1 MSTAG
6 GRNDPSVVDG
16 DAVSAPGK
24 RFSRRKAELITSAK
38 RSPME
43 NLRSRE
49 RAYLIMQGMRLPFVF
64 LSIAA
69 ALWWHNW
76 VLAIIFFAI
85 SIPLPW
91 ISVVVAND
99 GNEVRDKRS
108 RNVYKPAAA
117 RQQQIMAARQ
127 QQLSSGGHSSANQ
140 PDTIDHED

>member
-1 MSTAG
+1 
-6 GRNDPSVVDG
+6 
-16 DAVSAPGK
+16 
-24 RFSRRKAELITSAK
+24 
-38 RSPME
+38 
-43 NLRSRE
+43 
-49 RAYLIMQGMRLPFVF
+49 MQGMRLPFVF